1 MIYWSEDG
9 TKKSLVFGRAAYLI
23 ERICSKWPLQVTF
36 KVQGIPMDCN
46 VYGYYFSLYL
56 QSSESK
62 SESKFEA
69 ERQKLNTG
77 TKIIIIILVE
87 DSY

>member
-1 MIYWSEDG
+1 
-9 TKKSLVFGRAAYLI
+9 
-23 ERICSKWPLQVTF
+23 
-36 KVQGIPMDCN
+36 MDCNVRVQN

-77 TKIIIIILVE
+77 TKIIIIFVE